1 MTLIANLRSRPAF
14 ERWVLAVCA
23 YAAIAAVIIAL
34 WVVSFRDNI
43 TRIPE
48 ISGQRQA
55 SPDAPALPLL
65 LSPFETLSQTSR
77 QVRERFAEVLAG
89 AERIGRG
96 EEEPKEALPSEA
108 EITVRYATGGDTAA
122 RGAPADLPAKAPP
135 AGRAGLASAGALPA
149 AGRLGEGG
157 AAVGPPAGTP
167 PANLTAKPKSVAP
180 LVAGRL
186 TTADLSGERPRTIE
200 DPLARP
206 SNRLGFFSALA
217 SVLAAIVHSFTGL
230 VR

>member
-1 MTLIANLRSRPAF
+1 MGYWIRSISNLRSRSAF
-14 ERWVLAVCA
+14 ERRILAVCA

-43 TRIPE
+43 ARIPE
-48 ISGQRQA
+48 ILGQRQA
-55 SPDAPALPLL
+55 SPDAPALPSL

-96 EEEPKEALPSEA
+96 GEEPKTANPESSNAALPEALPGEA
-108 EITVRYATGGDTAA
+108 EITVRYATGGDAAA
-122 RGAPADLPAKAPP
+122 RGASGLTSSTGEAALGSSIDTSPASP
-135 AGRAGLASAGALPA
+135 
-149 AGRLGEGG
+149 
-157 AAVGPPAGTP
+157 
-167 PANLTAKPKSVAP
+167 TAKPDSVAP
-180 LVAGRL
+180 IVAGRL
-186 TTADLSGERPRTIE
+186 ASADLSGERPRTTG

-217 SVLAAIVHSFTGL
+217 GVLSAIVRSFAGL
-230 VR
+230 AY